1 MSEFEYIVVGAG
13 SAGCV
18 LANRLSEDERTRVL
32 LLEAGGEDKS
42 PLIRIP
48 KGFGKLLGDP
58 QHAWHFP
65 TVPFGSRGTV
75 EAWTRGKTLGGSSA
89 INGLVYNRGQQADW
103 DQLERLGNKGWGWDA
118 ILASYKRIEDNRLG
132 PSPTRGTGGP
142 LTISKVRDPDPLCR
156 AFIAAGDA
164 VGMPAVDD
172 LNETD
177 GARIGLTMA
186 TIGDG
191 RRVSSAH
198 AFLHP
203 VRDRPNLTVE
213 VRALATEI
221 LFDGDRAVGVRV
233 RQGGRVVDHH
243 AGREIILSLGS
254 IQTPKLLQLSGIGPA
269 AVLRAAGVDV
279 RVDHPNVGARLREHR
294 CFPLQARLRENLGYN
309 RQLAGRIGQTL
320 AGLRYLAT
328 HRGPLAAPSYDVI
341 GFLES
346 TLGAGRVDAQVLMAP
361 FSVASHGPG
370 ENPGLEHE
378 PGIQAIGYILRPTS
392 EGSLHI
398 TASDPD
404 APLEI
409 DPGYFVS
416 AEDRATGV
424 ALFRRMR
431 ELFASDA
438 LAPHVERETVPGA
451 SVHDEDDQAIIDT
464 ALEQGYCGYH
474 AIGTCGM
481 GPDER
486 DVVDPQLRVRGVDGL
501 RAMDCSVLP
510 TMVSG
515 NLNGPMM
522 AMAGVA
528 ADVIRDS
535 A

>member
-48 KGFGKLLGDP
+48 KGFGKLLGNP

-243 AGREIILSLGS
+243 AGREIILSLAASRPQSCCNSPGS
-254 IQTPKLLQLSGIGPA
+254 GRPPCSGPRGSTCASITRTWAPA
-269 AVLRAAGVDV
+269 CASTAASRCRLAYARTSATTGSSRAAS
-279 RVDHPNVGARLREHR
+279 ARPSPG
-294 CFPLQARLRENLGYN
+294 FGTSPP
-309 RQLAGRIGQTL
+309 IGD
-320 AGLRYLAT
+320 RS
-328 HRGPLAAPSYDVI
+328 R
-341 GFLES
+341 
-346 TLGAGRVDAQVLMAP
+346 R
-361 FSVASHGPG
+361 
-370 ENPGLEHE
+370 
-378 PGIQAIGYILRPTS
+378 RPMT
-392 EGSLHI
+392 
-398 TASDPD
+398 
-404 APLEI
+404 
-409 DPGYFVS
+409 
-416 AEDRATGV
+416 
-424 ALFRRMR
+424 
-431 ELFASDA
+431 
-438 LAPHVERETVPGA
+438 
-451 SVHDEDDQAIIDT
+451 
-464 ALEQGYCGYH
+464 
-474 AIGTCGM
+474 
-481 GPDER
+481 
-486 DVVDPQLRVRGVDGL
+486 
-501 RAMDCSVLP
+501 
-510 TMVSG
+510 
-515 NLNGPMM
+515 
-522 AMAGVA
+522 
-528 ADVIRDS
+528 
-535 A
+535 

>member
-1 MSEFEYIVVGAG
+1 MSEFDYIVVGAG

-32 LLEAGGEDKS
+32 LLEAGGEDRS

-58 QHAWHFP
+58 EHAWHFP
-65 TVPFGSRGTV
+65 TAPFGRRGTV
-75 EAWTRGKTLGGSSA
+75 EAWTRGKVLGGSSA

-118 ILASYKRIEDNRLG
+118 ILASYKRIEDNQLG
-132 PSPTRGTGGP
+132 PSPSRGTGGP
-142 LTISKVRDPDPLCR
+142 LTISKVREPDPLCE
-156 AFIAAGDA
+156 AFVAAGDA
-164 VGMPAVDD
+164 VGMRPVDD

-186 TIGDG
+186 TSGGG
-191 RRVSSAH
+191 RRVSAAH

-213 VRALATEI
+213 VKALATEI

-233 RQGGRVVDHH
+233 RQGGRMVDHR
-243 AGREIILSLGS
+243 ADREVVLSLGS
-254 IQTPKLLQLSGIGPA
+254 IQTPRLLQLSGIGPA
-269 AVLRAAGVDV
+269 DVLRAAGVDV
-279 RVDHPNVGARLREHR
+279 RVDQPNVGARLREHR
-294 CFPLQARLRENLGYN
+294 CFPLQARLRRNGGYN
-309 RQLAGRIGQTL
+309 RRLATRVGQTV
-320 AGLRYLAT
+320 AGIRYLAT
-328 HRGPLAAPSYDVI
+328 RKGPLAAPSYDVI

-346 TLGAGRVDAQVLMAP
+346 TPGAERVDAQVLMAP
-361 FSVASHGPG
+361 FSVAAHGPG
-370 ENPGLEHE
+370 DNPTVERE
-378 PGIQAIGYILRPTS
+378 PGIQAIGYVLRPTS

-398 TASDPD
+398 TAADPD

-409 DPGYFVS
+409 VPNYF
-416 AEDRATGV
+416 ATDHDRATGL

-431 ELFASDA
+431 ELFAGDA
-438 LAPHVERETVPGA
+438 LAPHIDHETVPGV
-451 SVHDEDDQAIIDT
+451 SVGDEDDEAIIDT

-474 AIGTCGM
+474 AIGTCAM
-481 GPDER
+481 GPDEH
-486 DVVDPQLRVRGVDGL
+486 DVVDPQLRVRGVEGL

-510 TMVSG
+510 AMVSG

-528 ADVIRDS
+528 ADVIRDG

>member
-1 MSEFEYIVVGAG
+1 MSEFDYIVVGAG

-18 LANRLSEDERTRVL
+18 LANRLSEGDRTRVL

-42 PLIRIP
+42 PLIRVP

-58 QHAWHFP
+58 KHAWHFP
-65 TVPFGSRGTV
+65 TVPFGPRGTV

-118 ILASYKRIEDNRLG
+118 ILASYKRIEDNQLG
-132 PSPTRGTGGP
+132 PSPTRGTRGP
-142 LTISKVRDPDPLCR
+142 LTISQVRHPDPLCD
-156 AFIAAGDA
+156 AFVAAGDA
-164 VGMPAVDD
+164 VGMRAVDD

-186 TIGDG
+186 TIGRG
-191 RRVSSAH
+191 RRVSAAH

-203 VRDRPNLTVE
+203 VRGRQNLTVE
-213 VRALATEI
+213 VQALATEI
-221 LFDGDRAVGVRV
+221 LFEGDRAVGVRV
-233 RQGGRVVDHH
+233 RQGGRVVDHR
-243 AGREIILSLGS
+243 ADREVILSLGS
-254 IQTPKLLQLSGIGPA
+254 IQTPRLLQLSGIGPA
-269 AVLRAAGVDV
+269 EVLRAAGVDV
-279 RVDHPNVGARLREHR
+279 RVDQPNVGARLREHR

-309 RQLAGRIGQTL
+309 RKLAGPLGQAV

-328 HRGPLAAPSYDVI
+328 RRGPLAAPSYDVV

-346 TLGAGRVDAQVLMAP
+346 SPGVERVDAQVLMAP

-370 ENPGLEHE
+370 ENPGLERE
-378 PGIQAIGYILRPTS
+378 PGIQAIGYVLRPTS
-392 EGSLHI
+392 EGSLRI
-398 TASDPD
+398 TATDPD

-409 DPGYFVS
+409 VPNYF
-416 AEDRATGV
+416 ATADDRATGV

-438 LAPHVERETVPGA
+438 LAAHIDHETVPGA
-451 SVHDEDDQAIIDT
+451 AVHDDDDQAIVDT
-464 ALEQGYCGYH
+464 ALEHGYCGYH
-474 AIGTCGM
+474 AIGTCAM
-481 GPDER
+481 GPDEH
-486 DVVDPQLRVRGVDGL
+486 DVVDTQLRVRGVDGL

-528 ADVIRDS
+528 ADVIRDG